1 MQADSQSNKDLS
13 DKSLSLYQD
22 ITPEGGR
29 RGERERERE
38 RELIR

>member
-13 DKSLSLYQD
+13 DKHLSLYQD
-22 ITPEGGR
+22 ITPEGGQG
-29 RGERERERE
+29 GEIE